1 MKFED
6 GIKVTSYSVI
16 KSKSLVVQSI
26 LKILICTSEFKEMW
40 RKNANVPWAFHLGC

>member
-6 GIKVTSYSVI
+6 GIKVTSYSVT

-26 LKILICTSEFKEMW
+26 SINNISSSKSF
-40 RKNANVPWAFHLGC
+40 NVSLVLNRPVG

>member
-6 GIKVTSYSVI
+6 GIKVTSYSVT

-26 LKILICTSEFKEMW
+26 LKILICTSVFKETW
-40 RKNANVPWAFHLGC
+40 GKNAYISWASHLGC